1 MATTV
6 APNHNNINATHAT
19 NKQCNNHTNNAI
31 KALRKHPMH
40 VITPLTVNA
49 RKEGPPKEGALNYLF
64 HVEKADDL
72 LGFGYFKSPNFQ
84 MNIIICK

>member
-31 KALRKHPMH
+31 KALRKYSMH
-40 VITPLTVNA
+40 VITSLTINERS

-64 HVEKADDL
+64 HVEKAVDL
-72 LGFGYFKSPNFQ
+72 IGFGYFKCLHLQIS
-84 MNIIICK
+84 K